1 MLLITVTFFFI
12 IIKMELSKL
21 SKNISYLLHS
31 NPVGLGG
38 LEVYI
43 DKKKT
48 GYLIIVQAECCT
60 WKFIILFFLL
70 LHMFEILHIRKSLK
84 FTIQTSLLSFPP
96 PPFNTNGKV
105 NYVNNVFSIKT
116 CPDIHYLQ
124 HTSCFLLNSRVS
136 GITQYLNGSI

>member
-1 MLLITVTFFFI
+1 MKLLFFDKYATDYSDFFFL

-48 GYLIIVQAECCT
+48 GFLIIVQAECCT

-70 LHMFEILHIRKSLK
+70 LHMFEIFCS
-84 FTIQTSLLSFPP
+84 
-96 PPFNTNGKV
+96 
-105 NYVNNVFSIKT
+105 
-116 CPDIHYLQ
+116 
-124 HTSCFLLNSRVS
+124 
-136 GITQYLNGSI
+136 